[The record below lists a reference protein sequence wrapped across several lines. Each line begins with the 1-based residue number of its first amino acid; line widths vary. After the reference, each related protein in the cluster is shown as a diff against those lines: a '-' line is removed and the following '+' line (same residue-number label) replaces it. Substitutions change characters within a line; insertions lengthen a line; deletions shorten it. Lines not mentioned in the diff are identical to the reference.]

1 MSSASAF
8 PYKTIPSEMFLLGE
22 WERIDINVDAES
34 IGDHIAGW
42 DYDSYMELA
51 RSVQLEPESI
61 MKELGLDR
69 SDARMS
75 IVVTAETG
83 PTSYRWIVSRT
94 DVPQDVAWQADL
106 RIKLESVHLAQRLSL
121 ATEVVLAKG
130 ISKAKPFTA
139 KELGSRLYRDVKI
152 IQLEGS
158 LGRFP
163 MDMLDFG
170 KGLPFLQAPGA
181 LWYLDWDPSR
191 PESQFLGTVLLY
203 INSAHPEVSNLI
215 QAAEPTLLAIL
226 RCDVIRAMCEA
237 LLQNEEFVSNYSDF
251 QSDTVGGQV
260 REWLM
265 IAFGDEKPQSLQSKL
280 DSSPGRFEAR
290 IQSAFS

>member
-1 MSSASAF
+1 MSSAFAF
-8 PYKTIPSEMFLLGE
+8 PYKTIPTEMCFLGE
-22 WERIDINVDAES
+22 WERLDTNGNAES
-34 IGDHIAGW
+34 IGDDIAGW
-42 DYDSYMELA
+42 DYDSHMELG
-51 RSVQLEPESI
+51 RSVKLEPRSI
-61 MKELGLDR
+61 MKELGLNRPDT
-69 SDARMS
+69 RMS
-75 IVVTAETG
+75 VVVTAETG

-94 DVPQDVAWQADL
+94 DIPQDLKWQADL
-106 RIKLESVHLAQRLSL
+106 RINLKSAHLAQRLSL
-121 ATEVVLAKG
+121 ATEIVLATR
-130 ISKAKPFTA
+130 ISKARPFTP
-139 KELGSRLYRDVKI
+139 KDLGSRLYRDVKV

-170 KGLPFLQAPGA
+170 KGLPFLQASEA

-203 INSAHPEVSNLI
+203 INSAHPKVSNLV

-237 LLQNEEFVSNYSDF
+237 LLQNEEFVLNYSDF
-251 QSDTVGGQV
+251 QLDTVGGQV

-265 IAFGDEKPQSLQSKL
+265 VAFGDEKPELLQSRL
-280 DSSPGRFEAR
+280 DSAPGRFEAR